1 MRRESLVG
9 QDGSR
14 PVVVK
19 KESKCGG
26 RERPFRCPER
36 EGGEKRDRED
46 SCSRGRDY
54 QSERIPTVTHSIAVS
69 DT

>member
-9 QDGSR
+9 QDESR

-19 KESKCGG
+19 KESKCGE

-36 EGGEKRDRED
+36 EGERKETERTVAQGEGIIRVKEFP
-46 SCSRGRDY
+46 
-54 QSERIPTVTHSIAVS
+54 QSHTA
-69 DT
+69 